1 MLTLLVTLPDLQPLP
16 HDVPVVQTQSLALVA
31 QQGSPEPGP
40 VPHTLAWCQPPPPL
54 ALQASLALA
63 AQVLEDG
70 GPGLG
75 SRHGQTEVILS
86 DPAPG
91 GVAPLL
97 GVVALQTRARPH
109 TQLSGAP
116 SVTSKVLHNQ
126 IPRDPSFALLT
137 W

>member
-1 MLTLLVTLPDLQPLP
+1 MPPVARLRPHKSLMLTLLVTLPDLQPRL

-31 QQGSPEPGP
+31 PQQGSPEPSP
-40 VPHTLAWCQPPPPL
+40 VPHPLAWCQPPPPL
-54 ALQASLALA
+54 TLQASLTLA

-97 GVVALQTRARPH
+97 GVVTL
-109 TQLSGAP
+109 
-116 SVTSKVLHNQ
+116 
-126 IPRDPSFALLT
+126 
-137 W
+137 

>member
-1 MLTLLVTLPDLQPLP
+1 MPTLLVTLPDLQPRP
-16 HDVPVVQTQSLALVA
+16 QDVPVVQTQSLALVT

-40 VPHTLAWCQPPPPL
+40 LPHTLAWCQPPPAL
-54 ALQASLALA
+54 ALQVSFALA

-75 SRHGQTEVILS
+75 CRHGQTEVILS
-86 DPAPG
+86 DPALG

-97 GVVALQTRARPH
+97 GVVTLQTRARPH

-116 SVTSKVLHNQ
+116 SIT
-126 IPRDPSFALLT
+126 
-137 W
+137 